1 MALLTRNPAPAPPP
15 LGDPEAEFE
24 ARFRD
29 LLAQLA
35 GVRRELEQARSE
47 LADATLAQLLTGAD
61 LAKVG
66 RLDKQVADL
75 DTRCQA
81 LEATCD
87 RARSVAKLFQ
97 AKRDAATLEAV
108 QEQRRTVRAAWQKAL
123 ERQSALIS
131 DLARVIAEASACE
144 GEDQAD
150 AQLERDLRARS
161 IGPGRVIPG
170 VTGGASVMV
179 AVEYAPKAIAEAIRQ
194 AREQAI
200 P

>member
-1 MALLTRNPAPAPPP
+1 MPLLTRNPAPAPP
-15 LGDPEAEFE
+15 LGNPEQEFE
-24 ARFRD
+24 GRFRD

-47 LADATLAQLLTGAD
+47 LADATLAQLMTGED

-66 RLDKQVADL
+66 RLDKKVAEL
-75 DTRCQA
+75 DSRCQA

-87 RARSVAKLFQ
+87 RARAVQKLFQ
-97 AKRDAATLEAV
+97 AKRDAQTLEAV
-108 QEQRRTVRAAWQKAL
+108 QAQRAEVRAAWQKAL
-123 ERQSALIS
+123 ERQSAIVS
-131 DLARVIAEASACE
+131 DLARVIAEAQTLEDEDRTSAN
-144 GEDQAD
+144 
-150 AQLERDLRARS
+150 LERDLRARS
-161 IGPGRVIPG
+161 LGRGRIIPA
-170 VTGGASVMV
+170 VTGGASTMV